1 MSNFFI
7 VNQKN
12 RMIWADVE
20 CPVMPKSE
28 KYYSCGTFAQE
39 AFNSDM
45 YHYDCN
51 LEIYNTRPHYPY
63 STELNWM
70 DGQRVL
76 QGTDFE
82 IKAEEI
88 RKVKCHCPCHKNPGM
103 VHIQACCQNGYR
115 ESRTPAIAIPL
126 PSNSFET
133 WPILSATILGDKEE
147 KTYMMFTLE
156 QVLQICDKV
165 QKITMDNSSVSYD
178 AVRDMEFVEF
188 DYSYIEK
195 VKAEYLKQTFN
206 IDISNK

>member
-1 MSNFFI
+1 MTNHYI
-7 VNQKN
+7 VNATT
-12 RMIWADVE
+12 REIWAE
-20 CPVMPKSE
+20 FPVPSSTNPEENELELKSAW
-28 KYYSCGTFAQE
+28 KAY
-39 AFNSDM
+39 NS
-45 YHYDCN
+45 
-51 LEIYNTRPHYPY
+51 RPHYPY

-147 KTYMMFTLE
+147 KTSFTLE
-156 QVLQICDKV
+156 DMLACWEAAGNKFYADEFG
-165 QKITMDNSSVSYD
+165 SVPP
-178 AVRDMEFVEF
+178 
-188 DYSYIEK
+188 
-195 VKAEYLKQTFN
+195 KAPSKEQYFKQTFN
-206 IDISNK
+206 IDISNKQQPK